1 MTIPLRNTI
10 FEKIKEANSLTDVEL
25 YKSLTKDGLNLPE
38 DKFNKL
44 LLDLEI
50 LGLIK
55 VAWFTKDERRI
66 EVIVVEKEEDPIEK
80 QNKEVNSLTDVELY
94 KSLTKDGQNLPEDKF
109 NKLLLDLEILGLI
122 KVAWFTK
129 DERRIEVIVIEKEE
143 DPIEKQNK
151 EVMEK
156 DYEASFPGLDK

>member
-10 FEKIKEANSLTDVEL
+10 YEKIKEAKSITDIEL
-25 YKSLTKDGLNLPE
+25 YKSLTKDEFNLPE

-55 VAWFTKDERRI
+55 VSWFTKDERRI
-66 EVIVVEKEEDPIEK
+66 EVIIIEEKKDPIEM
-80 QNKEVNSLTDVELY
+80 QNKET
-94 KSLTKDGQNLPEDKF
+94 
-109 NKLLLDLEILGLI
+109 
-122 KVAWFTK
+122 
-129 DERRIEVIVIEKEE
+129 
-143 DPIEKQNK
+143 
-151 EVMEK
+151 MEK

>member
-10 FEKIKEANSLTDVEL
+10 FEKI
-25 YKSLTKDGLNLPE
+25 
-38 DKFNKL
+38 
-44 LLDLEI
+44 
-50 LGLIK
+50 
-55 VAWFTKDERRI
+55 
-66 EVIVVEKEEDPIEK
+66 
-80 QNKEVNSLTDVELY
+80 KEVNSLTDVELY

-129 DERRIEVIVIEKEE
+129 DERRIEVIVVEKEE

-151 EVMEK
+151 EIMEK